1 MVTTRGP
8 LVSDL
13 VRSAS
18 LTNFAEVAQ
27 TAGLD
32 PQALLAQAGL
42 SPTCLNDPDLRIPA
56 EAVRSLLEASA
67 QASSLDT
74 FGLRM
79 AETRR
84 LSNLGPV
91 ALVMREE
98 PTVRRV
104 VQALMRY
111 SYLLNEALFL
121 KLDESEGIAVIR
133 EELLVRGS
141 SRQATE
147 LMVGVTF
154 RNLKFFLGAAWNPLR
169 VCFTHQPPRDLSQHF
184 RVFGYAVEF
193 GQDFN
198 GLVCTTRDMDAP
210 NPLADLVMARYARR
224 ILEASGGSGRMGTVD
239 EVRQILFILLPSGDC
254 SIDRVAQQLGVNRRT
269 LQRRLEHEGRTFS
282 EVMNAIRRELAGHY
296 LDNSNRSMSQIA
308 ELLGFSALSAFSRWY
323 KQQFGAIARRRRDVG
338 SRT

>member
-1 MVTTRGP
+1 M
-8 LVSDL
+8 SDL

-56 EAVRSLLEASA
+56 EAVRSLLETSA

-104 VQALMRY
+104 VQALIRH
-111 SYLLNEALFL
+111 SHLLNEALFL
-121 KLDESEGIAVIR
+121 KLDEAEGIALVR
-133 EELLVRGS
+133 GELLVGKNGS

-147 LMVGVTF
+147 LLVGVTF
-154 RNLKFFLGAAWNPLR
+154 LSLRYFLGAAWNPLR

-210 NPLADLVMARYARR
+210 NPFADLVMARYARR
-224 ILEASGGSGRMGTVD
+224 ILETSGGSRRMGTVD
-239 EVRQILFILLPSGDC
+239 EVRHILFVLLPSGDC

-282 EVMNAIRRELAGHY
+282 VVMNDIRRELAGHY
-296 LDNSNRSMSQIA
+296 LDDGKRPMSQIA

-323 KQQFGAIARRRRDVG
+323 KQQFGAIARRRRQVG
-338 SRT
+338 SRK

>member
-1 MVTTRGP
+1 MA
-8 LVSDL
+8 DL

-104 VQALMRY
+104 VHALMRY
-111 SYLLNEALFL
+111 SHLLNEALFL
-121 KLDESEGIAVIR
+121 KLDEAEGIAVIH
-133 EELLVRGS
+133 EELLVGQSGS

-147 LMVGVTF
+147 LLVGVTF
-154 RNLKFFLGAAWNPLR
+154 RSLKFFLGAAWNPLR
-169 VCFTHQPPRDLSQHF
+169 VCFTHQPPRDLTLHF

-224 ILEASGGSGRMGTVD
+224 ILEGSGSSGRMGTVD
-239 EVRQILFILLPSGDC
+239 EVRHILFVLLPSGDC

-269 LQRRLEHEGRTFS
+269 LQRRLEHEGRAFS
-282 EVMNAIRRELAGHY
+282 EVMNAIRRELAEHY
-296 LDNSNRSMSQIA
+296 LDDGKRPMSQIA

-323 KQQFGAIARRRRDVG
+323 KQQFGATARRRRDVG